1 MSAHEASPMSDP
13 SPDRLLTEFTAGR
26 TDLLFDLLAAGTPAT
41 FRNEHGISLAQTCAY
56 FGDVTALR
64 YLLQQGESL
73 TALGPNFDL
82 MSASYHGHWRLCQ
95 FLLEQGANVNEADPD
110 THETPLHAAVSK
122 SDHITYDRVVEV
134 LLHHGADPNLATTA
148 GAETGAFM
156 RDCRTKG
163 ETALHRAAAF
173 GGPETIAMLLKAG
186 AHRDAR
192 DANGDTPLSWA
203 SWYGRP
209 NEILRPLLYG
219 NFRIHPQN
227 RSMQANLLGD
237 PTLDP

>member
-1 MSAHEASPMSDP
+1 MSDP
-13 SPDRLLTEFTAGR
+13 AHDRLLAEFTAGR
-26 TDLLFDLLAAGTPAT
+26 TDLLFDLVPTALPAT
-41 FRNEHGISLAQTCAY
+41 FRDANGISLAQTCAY
-56 FGDVTALR
+56 FGDVSALR
-64 YLLQQGESL
+64 YLLQHGESL
-73 TALGPNFDL
+73 TALGLNFDL
-82 MSASYHGHWRLCQ
+82 TTASFHGHWRLCQ

-122 SDHITYDRVVEV
+122 SDHITCDRVVEV
-134 LLHHGADPNLATTA
+134 LLHHGADPNLATVP

-156 RDCRTKG
+156 RDCRTRG

-173 GGPETIAMLLKAG
+173 GGPETIALLLKAG
-186 AHRDAR
+186 ANREAR

-219 NFRIHPQN
+219 NFRIHSQN

-237 PTLDP
+237 PTLES

>member
-1 MSAHEASPMSDP
+1 MSDP
-13 SPDRLLTEFTAGR
+13 RQNRLLAEFTAGR
-26 TDLLFDLLAAGTPAT
+26 TDLVFDLLATGLPAT
-41 FRNEHGISLAQTCAY
+41 FRNGDSISLAQTCAY
-56 FGDVTALR
+56 FGDVSALR

-73 TALGPNFDL
+73 TVLGPNFDL

-95 FLLEQGANVNEADPD
+95 FLLEQGADVNEAVPN
-110 THETPLHAAVSK
+110 TRETPLHAALSK
-122 SDHITYDRVVEV
+122 TDHIIYDRVVEV
-134 LLHHGADPNLATTA
+134 LLHHGANPNLATIA

-156 RDCRTKG
+156 RDCRTRG

-173 GGPETIAMLLKAG
+173 GGPEIIATLLKAG
-186 AHRDAR
+186 ARREAR

-237 PTLDP
+237 PTLEP

>member
-1 MSAHEASPMSDP
+1 MSDP
-13 SPDRLLTEFTAGR
+13 ARDRLLAEFTAGR
-26 TDLLFDLLAAGTPAT
+26 TDLVFDLLPTGLPAT
-41 FRNEHGISLAQTCAY
+41 FRDTNGTSLAQTCAY
-56 FGDVTALR
+56 FGDVSALR
-64 YLLQQGESL
+64 YLLQHGESL
-73 TALGPNFDL
+73 SVLGPNFDL
-82 MSASYHGHWRLCQ
+82 ITASYHGHWRLCQ
-95 FLLEQGANVNEADPD
+95 FLLEHGADVNVADPD
-110 THETPLHAAVSK
+110 TRETSLHAALCK
-122 SDHITYDRVVEV
+122 ADPITYDRVIQV
-134 LLHHGADPNLATTA
+134 LLQHGADPNLATVP

-173 GGPETIAMLLKAG
+173 GGPDTIAMLLKAG
-186 AHRDAR
+186 ALPDAR

-219 NFRIHPQN
+219 NYRIHPQN

-237 PTLDP
+237 PTLEP